1 MTTAPDRAHA
11 PNPADGLEAAAVVCL
26 RCAQPFTGS
35 VCRCTLWNE
44 RDELD
49 LKWWFCFAESD
60 MGVHSGQGAQQDALQ
75 RRLPHYTPPPPW
87 LNVNDLP
94 PHADPTRPSAEPM
107 TDARAEYNLT
117 RARKTACPGC
127 EPGVDCK
134 HRAWDIAWPS
144 PHLME
149 DRESRSTVIAD
160 PYPDEILRAIRRGR
174 HIRATLVRM
183 PDVRQYWLLGAVY
196 GPIVGDRKDT
206 MAIRKRLG
214 ELCEIAVSMMAA
226 SRDEGD
232 ESARRL
238 VVRKLTDESYLTMA
252 RRASERYLH
261 QAQSMYVTARMEGRR

>member
-1 MTTAPDRAHA
+1 MTSAPDRAHA
-11 PNPADGLEAAAVVCL
+11 PNPADPRTV
-26 RCAQPFTGS
+26 
-35 VCRCTLWNE
+35 WNE

-87 LNVNDLP
+87 LDVNDDP
-94 PHADPTRPSAEPM
+94 ADRADDRQAAITAHYPG
-107 TDARAEYNLT
+107 ART
-117 RARKTACPGC
+117 TPKTACPGC

-206 MAIRKRLG
+206 LAIRKRLG

-226 SRDEGD
+226 ARDEGD

-261 QAQSMYVTARMEGRR
+261 QAQAMYVTARMEARR